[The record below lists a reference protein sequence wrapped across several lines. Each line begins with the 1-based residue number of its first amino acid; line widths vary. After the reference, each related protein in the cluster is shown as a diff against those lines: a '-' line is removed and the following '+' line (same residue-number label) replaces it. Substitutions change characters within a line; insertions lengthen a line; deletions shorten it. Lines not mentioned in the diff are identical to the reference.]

1 MITTRSTETATT
13 GPTSSIPDMSRPRLK
28 GPVVVS
34 AEQAM
39 AWPIAGVVWHA
50 DLCALYYTSDHT
62 LRLDAH
68 FLRLLP
74 RSEERWQLA
83 FPSCAAFKVQPVGAP
98 GNEPLTKPTQNTP
111 LAPPPSVLYELR
123 HSEWLPTCHPIGGA
137 PGTLHHYVVYDT
149 TQSLALHVAAAG
161 CIGHHLDEQE
171 ALAPADRALL
181 PQALVPASERG
192 SA

>member
-1 MITTRSTETATT
+1 MIATRTIETATT
-13 GPTSSIPDMSRPRLK
+13 GPTSSIPDVSQPRLK
-28 GPVVVS
+28 GTAVVS
-34 AEQAM
+34 AEQAI

-50 DLCALYYTSDHT
+50 DLHVISYTSDHA

-74 RSEERWQLA
+74 RSEERWQLT

-98 GNEPLTKPTQNTP
+98 GNEPLTKPTSTQ
-111 LAPPPSVLYELR
+111 LAPPPSVLHELR

-137 PGTLHHYVVYDT
+137 PGTLHHYVVYDA
-149 TQSLALHVAAAG
+149 TQSLALHVAATG

-171 ALAPADRALL
+171 ALAPADRAPV
-181 PQALVPASERG
+181 PQALVSANERG
-192 SA
+192 